1 MMRPYAFGAD
11 IGGTTVKLGLFQR
24 DGTLLEKWQLPTR
37 TEENGAHILPDVFAS
52 MDGKLAGYGLS
63 WKEVEGAGLCV
74 PGPVTEDG
82 TVFRCINLGW
92 GVLNVSEK
100 ARALEPRLQRVIVTN
115 DGNAAALGE
124 LWKGSAKGR
133 RSAVMVTLGTGIGG
147 GVVVDGRIV
156 TGRRGGAGEI
166 GHLCVEPEEPEPCSC
181 GKRGCLEQY
190 CSASG
195 LVRCARRALRQDHS
209 SQTALRDDETLTAKE
224 ICDAAKNGDPLAGA
238 LLEQL
243 GRRLGWAL
251 TSVAGCLDPE
261 VFIIGGGLSR
271 AGEILLES
279 ITAGYRGCA
288 FHVFR
293 DTEIVLAQL
302 GNDAGIYGCVKLLL

>member
-1 MMRPYAFGAD
+1 MRPYAFGVD
-11 IGGTTVKLGLFQR
+11 IGGTTVKLGLFQT
-24 DGTLLEKWQLPTR
+24 DGTLLEKWQIPTR
-37 TEENGAHILPDVFAS
+37 TQENGAHILPDVLAS
-52 MDGKLAGYGLS
+52 MDGKLAERSIS
-63 WKEVEGAGLCV
+63 WEEVEGAGLCV

-92 GVLNVSEK
+92 GVFNVSEK
-100 ARALEPRLQRVIVTN
+100 ARALEPRLQQVKVTN

-124 LWKGSAKGR
+124 LWKGGAKGH

-147 GVVVDGRIV
+147 GVVLDGKIV
-156 TGRRGGAGEI
+156 IGKRGGAGEI

-195 LVRCARRALRQDHS
+195 LVRCARRALRQD
-209 SQTALRDDETLTAKE
+209 QTVETTLHDDETLTAKE
-224 ICDAAKNGDPLAGA
+224 ICDAAKNGDPLAGT
-238 LLEQL
+238 LLEKL
-243 GRRLGWAL
+243 GLRLGWAL

-261 VFIIGGGLSR
+261 VFIIGGGLSN
-271 AGEILLES
+271 AGEILLKP
-279 ITAGYRGCA
+279 ITKGYRGCA

-293 DTEIVLAQL
+293 DTEFVLAEL
-302 GNDAGIYGCVKLLL
+302 GNDAGIYGCVKMLL